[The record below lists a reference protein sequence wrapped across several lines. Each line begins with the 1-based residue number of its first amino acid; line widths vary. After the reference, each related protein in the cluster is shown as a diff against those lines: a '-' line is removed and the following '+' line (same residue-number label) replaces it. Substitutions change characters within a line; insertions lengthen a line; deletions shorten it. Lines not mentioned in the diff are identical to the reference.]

1 MEPAASPSAHSYSR
15 RAVFGWAMYDFA
27 NSAFTTLVVT
37 FIYGTYF
44 TGYMALAPDVTG
56 ARVPDPALGTVL
68 WSRGVTLTAILVA
81 LLSPFLGALAD
92 RGGARKRF
100 LLTTTV
106 LCVVGTGALYFAEPG
121 EVMQALVWFVIANV
135 AFEMG
140 AVFYNAYLPD
150 IAPQAVIGRVSG
162 YGWALGYVGGLLCL
176 AVALVFLVQPEN
188 PPFGLDKATGEH
200 VRATNL
206 LVAGWFAVFAIPT
219 FLFLKE
225 ARVAH
230 RPPAGQLLRESMGQ
244 LVETARELRRYRQIV
259 RLLVARLFYNDGLVT
274 LIAFGG
280 IYAQGTLG
288 FTIEEVLLFGIA
300 LNVMAGLGA
309 FVFGFL
315 DDRLGGR
322 TVIFISLGLL
332 TVAAVL
338 AVAATDK
345 TVFWI
350 SGLLVGVAIGPN
362 QAASRSLLGR
372 FVPDDKETEF
382 YGFFAF
388 SGKATAFIGPF
399 LLGVLTDAFGTQR
412 AGVSIVIVLFVIG
425 ALLLTRLDEAEGIRR
440 SGRAAVDP
448 TVADELRE
456 RGG

>member
-1 MEPAASPSAHSYSR
+1 MATTPAAPVRYDR

-44 TGYMALAPDVTG
+44 TGYMALAPDTTG
-56 ARVPDPALGTVL
+56 ARVPDAELGTVL
-68 WSRGVTLTAILVA
+68 WSRAVTVTAILVA
-81 LLSPFLGALAD
+81 LLSPLLGALAD

-100 LLTTTV
+100 LLVTTAI
-106 LCVVGTGALYFAEPG
+106 CVVGTAMLFFAEPG
-121 EVMQALVWFVIANV
+121 AVMQALVWFVVANV

-176 AVALVFLVQPEN
+176 AVALFLIVQPEV

-206 LVAGWFAVFAIPT
+206 LVAGWFALFSIPT
-219 FLFLKE
+219 FLLLKE
-225 ARVAH
+225 ARVADA
-230 RPPAGQLLRESMGQ
+230 PPVGRLVRESLGQLR
-244 LVETARELRRYRQIV
+244 ETARELGRYREIV

-288 FTIEEVLLFGIA
+288 FTIEEVLMFGIV

-309 FVFGFL
+309 FAFGFL

-322 TVIFISLGLL
+322 TVIFVSLALL

-338 AVAATDK
+338 AVSTADK

-350 SGLLVGVAIGPN
+350 SGLLVGAAIGPN
-362 QAASRSLLGR
+362 QASSRSLLGR

-388 SGKATAFIGPF
+388 SGKATAFVGPL
-399 LLGVLTDAFGTQR
+399 LLGVLTDAFGSQR
-412 AGVSIVIVLFVIG
+412 VGISVVIVLFVIG
-425 ALLLTRLDEAEGIRR
+425 AAILTRVDEAEGIRL

-456 RGG
+456 WEG